1 MEEAGAAMSSDVPT
15 SSGRSPRRN
24 EKNATVSVDSRTLI
38 GGKSG
43 QKPGERPVGTT
54 TRRRLFSFVPWVL
67 LAPTVLFALALT
79 ILPLAYAVLTSL
91 RSFRFGQPLGF
102 IGLQNYFGL
111 FRDPHFYSSLGTT
124 LTFTIAATTFEF
136 VLGMML
142 ALLLKEEFPWQGL
155 IRSCLMIP
163 MIIAP
168 VVVGIVW
175 RLLYS
180 SDVGLLS
187 YALQWLTGHPIS
199 VLSNPSLALPGI
211 ILVDIWEW
219 TPFMFLILLAGI
231 QSLPQEPFEAAR
243 VDGAGPWATFR
254 HLTLPM
260 LRPVI
265 VVALL
270 IRALDAFTVFDQVF
284 VLTQGG
290 PGMATEVS
298 TLMVYKT
305 AFRFSQIGYAAAMAI
320 ALLVLVWALSA
331 AVVRSLQVQT
341 HRQ

>member
-1 MEEAGAAMSSDVPT
+1 MKESHPTIRFDTPLAPSSSSDQGDRKVDINGNSLTRGATGQGPWDT
-15 SSGRSPRRN
+15 SVA
-24 EKNATVSVDSRTLI
+24 AT
-38 GGKSG
+38 
-43 QKPGERPVGTT
+43 P
-54 TRRRLFSFVPWVL
+54 RRRLIPVGALAL
-67 LAPTVLFALALT
+67 LAPTGLFVLALT
-79 ILPLAYAVLTSL
+79 IFPLGYAVVTSF
-91 RSFRFGQPLGF
+91 RSFRFGQPLAF
-102 IGLQNYFGL
+102 VGLQNYLNL
-111 FRDPHFYSSLGTT
+111 FRDSNFYSSLATT
-124 LTFTIAATTFEF
+124 LTFTIVATTFEF
-136 VLGMML
+136 ILGLML
-142 ALLLKEEFPWQGL
+142 ALLLKEEFRWQGL

-163 MIIAP
+163 MVIAP

-180 SDVGLLS
+180 SDIGLLS
-187 YALQWLTGHPIS
+187 YGVQCLTGHPIN

-219 TPFMFLILLAGI
+219 TPFMFLILLAGV

-265 VVALL
+265 VVAVL

-290 PGMATEVS
+290 PGLSTEVS
-298 TLMVYKT
+298 ALMVYKT

-320 ALLVLVWALSA
+320 TLLILVLGLSA
-331 AVVRSLQVQT
+331 AISRSLLGQMRRV
-341 HRQ
+341 